1 MRIIESEKQ
10 KPANIETVEVVVLED
25 TLTNEDTINSDNIDD
40 EKDTDLDNILIKQVK
55 HYLSKHKAYLDIMGY
70 YYSNGLFKLK
80 EFFYKQQLDS
90 LNNALCLHKGL
101 LDSKLKVTYK
111 ESTINVNI
119 KNYIESHKDP
129 IILFNKL
136 EEESYNNLLNILD
149 IACENKNTS
158 LKLVVMDLLQKAS
171 EKKKL
176 SEKLLKIVDS
186 STDWLSIQNTI
197 CNL

>member
-10 KPANIETVEVVVLED
+10 KPASVETVEVVVLED
-25 TLTNEDTINSDNIDD
+25 TKTTEDAINNTDTERS
-40 EKDTDLDNILIKQVK
+40 TDLDNALIKQVK

-70 YYSNGLFKLK
+70 YYHNGLFKLK
-80 EFFYKQQLDS
+80 EFFYRQQLDS
-90 LNNALCLHKGL
+90 FNNALCLHKGL
-101 LDSKLKVTYK
+101 LDSGIKVSYK
-111 ESTINVNI
+111 DSTISVNV
-119 KNYIESHKDP
+119 KNSIESHKDP

-136 EEESYNNLLNILD
+136 EEESYNNLLNIFE

-158 LKLVVMDLLQKAS
+158 LKLTVMNLLQIAS

-176 SEKLLKIVDS
+176 SEKLLKIVDCS
-186 STDWLSIQNTI
+186 SDWLSIQDVT

>member
-25 TLTNEDTINSDNIDD
+25 TMTTKDAIDNDNTD
-40 EKDTDLDNILIKQVK
+40 EEKDTDLDNILIKQVK
-55 HYLSKHKAYLDIMGY
+55 HYLGKNKAYLDIMGY

-80 EFFYKQQLDS
+80 EFFYNQQLDS
-90 LNNALCLHKGL
+90 FKNALCLHKGL
-101 LDSKLKVTYK
+101 LDSNIKVTYK
-111 ESTINVNI
+111 EATINVNV
-119 KNYIESHKDP
+119 KNSIESHKDP

-136 EEESYNNLLNILD
+136 EEETYNNLLDILE
-149 IACENKNTS
+149 IACKNKNTS
-158 LKLVVMDLLQKAS
+158 LKLVVMNLLQLAS